1 MAIINL
7 FSKRMAAERGE
18 VADVYTYDSF
28 SENFRMQLSM
38 MVQDLL
44 GDHSIV
50 SSHPLPREVY
60 ANIVTI
66 LRKEYGLAKLA
77 RTLYAE
83 SYYEELHGFIL
94 KEPSVERCLDAIE
107 LCYAFGNTHARK
119 QPYSDLHRFDANSHV
134 NACLSELNGR
144 FKEAG
149 YGYEFVAE
157 TTSIIR
163 IDSEFLHV
171 EAVKPALHFLGIAG
185 FEAARNEFFGA
196 YEHYRHKHYKEALVD
211 AGKSFE
217 STCKVI
223 CKSNGWEYTPRDT
236 ASKLIQILIDK
247 GFMPAYNQAHLSAL
261 QSVLSSGIPT
271 LRNNLGGHGDG
282 PEIVE
287 VPPEVVAYGLHLTA
301 SSIAMLAALQA
312 KRG

>member
-1 MAIINL
+1 MAIFDL
-7 FSKRMAAERGE
+7 FSKRMARERGD
-18 VADVYTYDSF
+18 VIDVYTYDNF
-28 SENFRMQLSM
+28 SENFRVQLSM
-38 MVQDLL
+38 VVKDLL
-44 GDHSIV
+44 GDDRVLQREIT
-50 SSHPLPREVY
+50 PKEVY
-60 ANIVTI
+60 AAISGI
-66 LRKEYGLAKLA
+66 LRREYGVQ
-77 RTLYAE
+77 TLIKGRFHEDHYFE
-83 SYYEELHGFIL
+83 IHEFIL
-94 KEPSVERCLDAIE
+94 REPNVERVLDTVE
-107 LCYAFGNTHARK
+107 LCFLFGNTHARK
-119 QPYSDLHRFDANSHV
+119 QPYSTLHRYDADRHV
-134 NACLSELNGR
+134 DACIDEVNGR
-144 FKEAG
+144 FKAVG
-149 YGYEFVAE
+149 YGYEFVVE
-157 TTSIIR
+157 SESIIR
-163 IDSEFLHV
+163 IDSEFLHA
-171 EAVKPALHFLGIAG
+171 EAVKPAIHFMSFPG

-223 CKSNGWEYTPRDT
+223 CKANEWEYTPRDT
-236 ASKLIQILIDK
+236 ANKLIQILIDK

-287 VPPEVVAYGLHLTA
+287 VSPEIVAYGLHLTA